1 MSKEQILER
10 ERARATP
17 AAIAGFIAVA
27 LLIGSF
33 VARSQIPA
41 SSNTSTQLLAFN
53 DHPSQLVLSS
63 ILSGLGFAL
72 FSIPLAFLFQAARA
86 RSERVQPL
94 LIALCFVGPVL
105 IGVQGVI
112 NGFGLKT
119 AAADYAAMPKEAPK
133 PLAEFTKEL
142 DARPPTISTVN
153 VYTDSNQLEIETVK
167 GDFYSVNY
175 QASDEKNLIGPST
188 DSVDSTSEI
197 GKADVDNS
205 LTSDGKIGDARAS
218 KVADDNSTVKLATNL
233 IFPAALAMIVAVV
246 YTALQSYRVGLLSRF
261 FGTLGMALGA
271 ALILLPQAP
280 IFIAL
285 WLGWLGLIFI
295 DRVPNGRPPAW
306 AAGEAIPWPSPGQ
319 QQRGAGR
326 QRGGGDAIE
335 GSGREAGGEN
345 GAGSSP
351 GPTQKRK
358 RKRRR

>member
-27 LLIGSF
+27 MLIGSF
-33 VARSQIPA
+33 VARAQIPA

-53 DHPSQLVLSS
+53 DHPSQLILSS

-86 RSERVQPL
+86 RSQRVQPL
-94 LIALCFVGPVL
+94 LIALCFVGPLL

-119 AAADYAAMPKEAPK
+119 AAADYVAMPKESPK
-133 PLAEFTKEL
+133 PLAQFTKEL
-142 DARPPTISTVN
+142 DATPPTISTVN
-153 VYTDSNQLEIETVK
+153 VYTDANQLEIETVK

-175 QASDEKNLIGPST
+175 TGSDEKKLIGPST

-205 LTSDGKIGDARAS
+205 VTSDGKIGDARAT

-306 AAGEAIPWPSPGQ
+306 AAGEAVPWPSPGQ
-319 QQRGAGR
+319 QAKGGR
-326 QRGGGDAIE
+326 QRGGGGDAIE
-335 GSGREAGGEN
+335 GSGREAGGDN
-345 GAGSSP
+345 GAGSP